1 MTPAQD
7 QPDSSGPTDS
17 GTSRSAADPFRKA
30 AHRYR
35 DSARK
40 ETLQTAGELV
50 EEGGLGGGLAV
61 LLYIVVGAVLWSLV
75 GWFLDHLLGTRW
87 IVIAGAVFGASAGVY
102 LGYLHMR
109 DALNR
114 SQPPQ
119 KTTSETRKSSEPGH
133 RPGA

>member
-1 MTPAQD
+1 MTATPD
-7 QPDSSGPTDS
+7 QPGSPGPTDPDTD
-17 GTSRSAADPFRKA
+17 GSAADRLRKA
-30 AHRYR
+30 SHRYR
-35 DSARK
+35 DAARG

-87 IVIAGAVFGASAGVY
+87 IVIAGAVFGAAAGVY

-114 SQPPQ
+114 STAPQ
-119 KTTSETRKSSEPGH
+119 KTPSETKKSPDLGPEP
-133 RPGA
+133 RV

>member
-1 MTPAQD
+1 MTPAPGQEE
-7 QPDSSGPTDS
+7 PRGPRDLRNLS
-17 GTSRSAADPFRKA
+17 E
-30 AHRYR
+30 RYKK
-35 DSARK
+35 SARQD
-40 ETLQTAGELV
+40 TLYTAGELV
-50 EEGGLGGGLAV
+50 ERGGLGGGLAV
-61 LLYIVVGAVLWSLV
+61 LLYVVVGAVFWSLV